1 MAQNVTEFDQVVKCV
16 FVAIERGDAPTRTR
30 ILRATATV
38 LARMGPT
45 RLNLSEVAT
54 AAGVSRPTLYR
65 YFPSKE
71 VLLDALGHSEEQ
83 RVRDAVAA
91 AVEGLS
97 GRQRL
102 EALLRY
108 MVESH
113 NSYPLRDLIL
123 IEPEHELGEIERVL
137 PVVQQWI
144 EPEFGG
150 EAGRTIAGAIA
161 RIAVCHYLF
170 PEDDNGESFLA
181 QLRCVAGLDDGS
193 VSLTSP

>member
-1 MAQNVTEFDQVVKCV
+1 MEQG
-16 FVAIERGDAPTRTR
+16 GDDDDSRRTR

-45 RLNLSEVAT
+45 RLNMSEVAT
-54 AAGVSRPTLYR
+54 TAKVSRPTLYR

-71 VLLDALGHSEEQ
+71 VLLDALGQYEQ
-83 RVRDAVAA
+83 ERVHEAVAA
-91 AVEGLS
+91 AVDGLS
-97 GRQRL
+97 GRERL

-113 NSYPLRDLIL
+113 NSYPLRNLIL

-144 EPEFGG
+144 EPEFEGP
-150 EAGRTIAGAIA
+150 AGHTIAGAIA
-161 RIAVCHYLF
+161 RIAICHYLF
-170 PEDDNGESFLA
+170 PEDDDGRSFLA
-181 QLRCVAGLDDGS
+181 QLRRVAGLD
-193 VSLTSP
+193 T

>member
-1 MAQNVTEFDQVVKCV
+1 
-16 FVAIERGDAPTRTR
+16 
-30 ILRATATV
+30 
-38 LARMGPT
+38 MGPT

-91 AVEGLS
+91 AVDGLS

-113 NSYPLRDLIL
+113 KSYPLRDLIL

-137 PVVQQWI
+137 PVVRQWI

-150 EAGRTIAGAIA
+150 EEGRTIAGAIA

-181 QLRCVAGLDDGS
+181 ELRCVAGLDDGS
-193 VSLTSP
+193 ANQTSPGSG